1 MTEEEK
7 YEMLKNLYPFFDKQN
22 KAEIKFYRV
31 DNKLDKFKD
40 FISAFESEKNK
51 IETFEESYSDAKFIY
66 SGKLKSLKIDNKEY
80 SLADLYKEVRTIKID
95 LKQTNSEWDKAKV
108 IYEKEVNKY
117 AKFYNLKVYDIYSM
131 VISYSN
137 SQDAIKQ
144 KKYDIQ
150 KLKEKISLLES
161 ELKQLEKGK

>member
-7 YEMLKNLYPFFDKQN
+7 YEMLKNLYSFFDEQN
-22 KAEIKFYRV
+22 RAEIKFYRV
-31 DNKLDKFKD
+31 YNKLDKFKG

-66 SGKLKSLKIDNKEY
+66 SGKLKSLRIDNKEY
-80 SLADLYKEVRTIKID
+80 LLVDLYKKVRAIKIE

-137 SQDAIKQ
+137 SQDEKKQ

>member
-1 MTEEEK
+1 M
-7 YEMLKNLYPFFDKQN
+7 
-22 KAEIKFYRV
+22 
-31 DNKLDKFKD
+31 
-40 FISAFESEKNK
+40 
-51 IETFEESYSDAKFIY
+51 
-66 SGKLKSLKIDNKEY
+66 
-80 SLADLYKEVRTIKID
+80 YKEVRTIKID

-117 AKFYNLKVYDIYSM
+117 AKFYNLKAYDIYSM
-131 VISYSN
+131 VINYSN

-150 KLKEKISLLES
+150 KLKEKISLLEN

>member
-7 YEMLKNLYPFFDKQN
+7 YEMLKNLYPFFDEQN
-22 KAEIKFYRV
+22 KAEIKFYKV
-31 DNKLDKFKD
+31 HNKLDKFKG
-40 FISAFESEKNK
+40 FISAFDSERNR

-80 SLADLYKEVRTIKID
+80 LLVDLYKKVRAIKIE

-117 AKFYNLKVYDIYSM
+117 AKFYNLRVYDIYSM

>member
-7 YEMLKNLYPFFDKQN
+7 YEMLKNLYSFFDKQN

-31 DNKLDKFKD
+31 NNKLDKFKG
-40 FISAFESEKNK
+40 FIRAFESEKNR
-51 IETFEESYSDAKFIY
+51 IETFEEPYSDAKFIY

-95 LKQTNSEWDKAKV
+95 LKQTNSEWSKAKV

-131 VISYSN
+131 AIRYSN